1 MDKRDELIELYLIYK
16 SLLTVNEQLYFENY
30 YYEDYSLNEI
40 AENQKVSKANV
51 SKVLNNTISK
61 LNDYENKLKINY
73 KNKKIKYILINEEN
87 ERLLEKIDELL

>member
-73 KNKKIKYILINEEN
+73 KNKAIKSILINEEN
-87 ERLLEKIDELL
+87 EHLLEKIDELL

>member
-73 KNKKIKYILINEEN
+73 KNKAIKSILINEEN